1 MITTPT
7 NLDYLI
13 SFVRV
18 RMGDIYSPPQYSEP
32 FIRTA
37 LVNAIPSLSQK
48 WTWRYF
54 IYTTSL
60 NRGGNLVETP
70 AGIVELTPLPNEYDI
85 VRNPAATFTMSPP
98 PVVEQNDEAIIV
110 LAATILLR
118 RALIASSTAVFSNW
132 STPDFS
138 YSNVASAKTM
148 LEALASE
155 QQELDDRLR
164 VYATPKKRAI

>member
-13 SFVRV
+13 PFVRV
-18 RMGDIYSPPQYSEP
+18 RMGDISSPPQYSDP

-48 WTWRYF
+48 WTWKYF
-54 IYTTSL
+54 IYTSSL

-98 PVVEQNDEAIIV
+98 PVIEQNDESIIV

-118 RALIASSTAVFSNW
+118 RALLASSTSVFTNW

-148 LEALASE
+148 IEALTAE
-155 QQELDDRLR
+155 QQELDERLR
-164 VYATPKKRAI
+164 VYATPRKRAL